1 MVISSPLRKFFLPK
15 ITKRY
20 LIRISM
26 VALFSYIF
34 FSFVCTP
41 FRIKG
46 HSMAPTYMD
55 GRFNFCFKLRYIF
68 SRPERGDIVAIRLA
82 GESVMLLKRVVA
94 LEGDVVEFRNGDLF
108 VNERKIEEDYSR
120 YPSEW
125 NLAPRKVN
133 EGNVYVVGD
142 NRGVS
147 IDIHRFGQTPADR
160 IVGSPLW

>member
-1 MVISSPLRKFFLPK
+1 MSSLLKRFFIPK
-15 ITKRY
+15 ITGRY
-20 LIRISM
+20 LIRILL
-26 VALFSYIF
+26 VALFSYVF

-46 HSMAPTYMD
+46 HSMEPTYMD
-55 GRFNFCFKLRYIF
+55 GGFNFCFKLRYIF
-68 SRPERGDIVAIRLA
+68 SKPERGDIVAIRLA
-82 GESVMLLKRVVA
+82 GERVILLKRLVA

-120 YPSEW
+120 YPSDW
-125 NLAPRKVN
+125 NLAPRTVS
-133 EGNVYVVGD
+133 EGNIYVVGD
-142 NRGVS
+142 NRSVS